1 MTAINRRPTTT
12 DQLIQETM
20 TWPVDAGQAWREA
33 HDPLWGA
40 LNWAPESRYTY
51 ARVFTRYLETTRKA
65 GLPEDAACLLTPT
78 GVKRFIRE
86 NQGTASPRTLH
97 GYIHQLIEVA
107 KVVYSDH
114 IKSGDLDWLYQTRAS
129 FHRLAANAP
138 KQRHDMLVS
147 AIDLLWVAHS
157 ALVEAPSLSGWRGTQ
172 RYRDGMFILLGLY
185 VPERRRALC
194 SLQLD
199 QIDIEAGAI
208 HFDAS
213 QIKTR
218 QEHSWCIPEGVVE
231 VIQSWCE
238 KWRPRYAQ
246 EGVSSLFISARGT
259 PVVDAT
265 LYAAMRELCRE
276 KLGVA
281 VSPHIMRHASATT
294 LLEQEPE
301 RADLV
306 TLLLRHNSPKT
317 RAEYTERAN
326 AILASRKASD
336 TIRAAGKMAAK
347 TVRSQTRNRAA
358 TANLKKLAPQHQPRQ
373 A

>member
-1 MTAINRRPTTT
+1 MTAINHRPTTT
-12 DQLIQETM
+12 DQLTQETA
-20 TWPVDAGQAWREA
+20 TWPADAGQAWREA
-33 HDPLWGA
+33 HDPLWGP

-51 ARVFTRYLETTRKA
+51 ARVFTRYLETARKA
-65 GLPEDAACLLTPT
+65 GLPEDAVCLLTPT
-78 GVKRFIRE
+78 GVKHFIRE
-86 NQGTASPRTLH
+86 NQGSASPRTLH

-107 KVVYSDH
+107 KVVNPEH
-114 IKSGDLDWLYQTRAS
+114 IRSGKLDWLYQTRANL
-129 FHRLAANAP
+129 FPIAASSP
-138 KQRHDMLVS
+138 KRRHDLLVS
-147 AIDLLWVAHS
+147 AVDLTWVAHS
-157 ALVEAPSLSGWRGTQ
+157 ALVEACDLSGWKATQ

-199 QIDIEAGAI
+199 QIDLEGGAI

-218 QEHSWCIPEGVVE
+218 QEHSWCIPDGVVE

-246 EGVSSLFISARGT
+246 ESVSSLFISARGT

-336 TIRAAGKMAAK
+336 TIRAVGEMAARELR
-347 TVRSQTRNRAA
+347 TRRS
-358 TANLKKLAPQHQPRQ
+358 H
-373 A
+373 

>member
-20 TWPVDAGQAWREA
+20 TWPADAGQAWREA
-33 HDPLWGA
+33 HDPHWGP
-40 LNWAPESRYTY
+40 LSWAPESRYTY
-51 ARVFTRYLETTRKA
+51 ARIFSRYLEVVRKA
-65 GLPEDAACLLTPT
+65 GLPEDAVCLLTST

-107 KVVYSDH
+107 KVVYPER
-114 IKSGDLDWLYQTRAS
+114 IKSGELDWLYQTRANL
-129 FHRLAANAP
+129 FPIAAGSP
-138 KQRHDMLVS
+138 KRRHDLLVS
-147 AIDLLWVAHS
+147 AIDLLWVADA
-157 ALVEAPSLSGWRGTQ
+157 ALREAGDLTGWKGAQ
-172 RYRDGMFILLGLY
+172 LYRTGMFILLGLY

-199 QIDIEAGAI
+199 QIYLEGGAV

-218 QEHSWCIPEGVVE
+218 QDHSWCIPDGVVD
-231 VIQSWCE
+231 VLRNWCE
-238 KWRPRYAQ
+238 EWRPRYAQ

-265 LYAAMRELCRE
+265 LYAAMRELCRD
-276 KLGVA
+276 KLGVP
-281 VSPHIMRHASATT
+281 VSPHILRHASATT
-294 LLEQEPE
+294 LLELEPE

-317 RAEYTERAN
+317 RDEYTERAN

-336 TIRAAGKMAAK
+336 TIRAAGEMAARELR
-347 TVRSQTRNRAA
+347 TQRSR
-358 TANLKKLAPQHQPRQ
+358 
-373 A
+373 